1 MTDPIFDALLDKYS
15 VANFMYDRN
24 MLQEKDLDIEIN
36 NQDQE
41 ENKIDFDFAA
51 APEDFDDGDN
61 TLLNYH
67 RDTITNN
74 NVLYEKNEQGINSPT
89 TIFINGI
96 TDPDNPNSPIYA
108 VPGYVNGKKI
118 QSEQELQKIA
128 KERNWYNIYPSDP
141 NDKEHMARVNRVKN
155 IIAIDGQKLIQSNR
169 TFSDKTKDF
178 ALDTGQAIVTGM
190 ESAGTNFNNF
200 IAEVAA
206 APDAIA
212 DILGKKITNDPN
224 FNYPGLDEQ
233 TAKQGIQSGLSWI
246 NENLIPEF
254 LRGSTANI
262 ERKYTNE
269 IYSGIVQG
277 ITEFATGAVP
287 AAKIVG
293 LTKGMFGLL
302 APNAAVRGAA
312 WGMLADA
319 AVVDPNAPDLV
330 DVVKTFVSG
339 LEPNER
345 GYLSNLAMS
354 IFEKHDADN
363 PLLKRLKTANQGAV
377 VGVLAEALIY
387 GARALPWKTFTKAL
401 GVVGTASLAAG
412 KKIVDTAKRIEIDD
426 STLGSTNIP
435 LRLRPEETTTVDN
448 EIKPAIV
455 KPVKRRPG
463 ESGEYVGAPKS
474 ITSQQ
479 KLGAYRKNLLKLAQA
494 GEEGRFWYERSGNA
508 ILDLVDGN
516 VDEADKIAQAIAITS
531 AGSTPVLANFQ
542 FAIQAYNQHLAGK
555 EIFTGKFPKAM
566 SARLKKLF
574 DGEDWAGRKTNTFYN
589 NIMAI
594 ADPSRAQGV
603 TVDMHMLRIFGFD
616 KKTEMPTDQQYT
628 FVENEV
634 NRIANKLGWTPY
646 QVQAAMWVKQK
657 ADKAGKPVSEMKFDY
672 SDALKRNLGQISSE
686 TKPSKTSGH
695 FPEIFDAEMKEQA
708 DFHFRMSKALTGDN
722 GRDLLAKEVGLLTP
736 GNFDAPGIYEGVLSP
751 GTQTYALMP
760 MKYKGQAG
768 EVDEATLELVK
779 IYAVAKGILLKQ
791 DSVGAHR
798 VFKGKGKVADRDAVT
813 VDIGRRF
820 TDDEMVQLD
829 KLLTEEFGTTDF
841 SPAATEYGVNIVHW
855 MGERGK
861 MDFTDFQKRVRKV
874 LNMLEIS
881 DIDTPSGKLEAG
893 TAASQKVY
901 VTNTD
906 YDAKTGWKEKPNGEN
921 YLEGTFGGR
930 PSVQKRVRD
939 IVTKFADRVEA
950 VEDEIVRD
958 YGWTKLDYNSA
969 YRGKPK
975 D

>member
-1 MTDPIFDALLDKYS
+1 MNNSVTEALLTKYDTYATLNEANLLQSQVQQNINKDVEVS
-15 VANFMYDRN
+15 VEFPLA
-24 MLQEKDLDIEIN
+24 
-36 NQDQE
+36 
-41 ENKIDFDFAA
+41 
-51 APEDFDDGDN
+51 
-61 TLLNYH
+61 
-67 RDTITNN
+67 
-74 NVLYEKNEQGINSPT
+74 EKNKVEEP
-89 TIFINGI
+89 
-96 TDPDNPNSPIYA
+96 
-108 VPGYVNGKKI
+108 KI
-118 QSEQELQKIA
+118 E
-128 KERNWYNIYPSDP
+128 N
-141 NDKEHMARVNRVKN
+141 
-155 IIAIDGQKLIQSNR
+155 NR
-169 TFSDKTKDF
+169 TVTDRATDV
-178 ALDTGQAIVTGM
+178 AIDTGQAMITGV
-190 ESAGTNFNNF
+190 EKAGKNFNDF
-200 IAEVAA
+200 IAEVIA
-206 APDAIA
+206 APDS
-212 DILGKKITNDPN
+212 LGDFIGQKITGNPD
-224 FNYPGLDEQ
+224 FDYPGLNKETVSRNMQ
-233 TAKQGIQSGLSWI
+233 AGLSWLD
-246 NENLIPEF
+246 ENLIPEF
-254 LRGSTANI
+254 LSGSTANI

-269 IYSGIVQG
+269 IYSSIIEG

-287 AAKIVG
+287 AAKVVG
-293 LTKGMFGLL
+293 LTKGLYGLY
-302 APNAAVRGAA
+302 APNAAVRGMA
-312 WGMLADA
+312 WGMIADA
-319 AVVDPNAPDLV
+319 TVIDPNAPDLV
-330 DVVKTFVSG
+330 DALKAFVSG
-339 LEPNER
+339 LDEEDR
-345 GYLSNLAMS
+345 GALLDTTMH
-354 IFEKHDADN
+354 IIEKHDADSD
-363 PLLKRLKTANQGAV
+363 LLKRLKTANQGAI
-377 VGVLAEALIY
+377 VGALVEGVIY
-387 GARALPWKTFTKAL
+387 GARILPWKQFTNAL
-401 GVVGTASLAAG
+401 GVVTTASLAAG
-412 KKIVDTAKRIEIDD
+412 RKVVDTAKRIEIDD

-448 EIKPAIV
+448 EITPAIV

-479 KLGAYRKNLLKLAQA
+479 KLGAYRKNLLKLAEA

-574 DGEDWAGRKTNTFYN
+574 DGEDWEGRKTNTFYN
-589 NIMAI
+589 NIMAV

-616 KKTEMPTDQQYT
+616 KKNEMPTDQQYT

-736 GNFDAPGIYEGVLSP
+736 GSFDAPGIYEGVLSP

-798 VFKGKGKVADRDAVT
+798 VFKGAGKVADRDAVT

-820 TDDEMVQLD
+820 TDDEMVTLD

-906 YDAKTGWKEKPNGEN
+906 YDAGTGWKEKPNGEN

-930 PSVQKRVRD
+930 PSVQERVRN
-939 IVTKFADRVEA
+939 IVSKFADRIEA

-969 YRGKPK
+969 YKGKSK